1 MAYKRDE
8 TREGLLETEGEE
20 RNEILI
26 FRSISLDRSLKNLFL
41 AVDLRNGYNGL
52 KRVEIIRD
60 TNDGSLVNKGDFLWF
75 IDLFP
80 FLFFSLSLFLFNRGK

>member
-60 TNDGSLVNKGDFLWF
+60 TNDGSLVNKGDFLYWSLSF
-75 IDLFP
+75 SLF
-80 FLFFSLSLFLFNRGK
+80 LSLFLFNRGK

>member
-1 MAYKRDE
+1 MVYKRDE

-60 TNDGSLVNKGDFLWF
+60 TNDGSLVNKGDFLY
-75 IDLFP
+75 
-80 FLFFSLSLFLFNRGK
+80 

>member
-60 TNDGSLVNKGDFLWF
+60 TNDGSLVNKGDFL
-75 IDLFP
+75 
-80 FLFFSLSLFLFNRGK
+80 

>member
-8 TREGLLETEGEE
+8 TREGLLEREE

-60 TNDGSLVNKGDFLWF
+60 TNDGSLVNKGDFLY
-75 IDLFP
+75 
-80 FLFFSLSLFLFNRGK
+80 

>member
-60 TNDGSLVNKGDFLWF
+60 TNDGSLVNKGDFLY
-75 IDLFP
+75 
-80 FLFFSLSLFLFNRGK
+80 

>member
-60 TNDGSLVNKGDFLWF
+60 TNDGSLVNKGDFLYW
-75 IDLFP
+75 
-80 FLFFSLSLFLFNRGK
+80 SLSFSLFLSLSFLIQSR

>member
-8 TREGLLETEGEE
+8 TREGLLETGGEE

-60 TNDGSLVNKGDFLWF
+60 TNDDSLVNKGDFLY
-75 IDLFP
+75 
-80 FLFFSLSLFLFNRGK
+80 

>member
-1 MAYKRDE
+1 MAYKR
-8 TREGLLETEGEE
+8 GKGCWK

-60 TNDGSLVNKGDFLWF
+60 TNDGSLVNKGDFL
-75 IDLFP
+75 
-80 FLFFSLSLFLFNRGK
+80 